1 MLTGSS
7 QNGMWHSTGAVD
19 SPVVD
24 NQSHRRRESDLTHPV
39 IQDEHGKPVVLPY
52 PTGRQPQG
60 VPKGRRVKEE
70 GASECRS
77 VMERIGIAPHRR
89 WATSSH
95 AKAGRLPSGLH
106 SRESLSNRLR
116 RQSR

>member
-7 QNGMWHSTGAVD
+7 QNGMWHSTGAVC
-19 SPVVD
+19 SLVVD

-39 IQDEHGKPVVLPY
+39 IQDEHGKPVVLPCA
-52 PTGRQPQG
+52 TGRQPQG

-77 VMERIGIAPHRR
+77 VMERIGIAVRTNIIP
-89 WATSSH
+89 
-95 AKAGRLPSGLH
+95 
-106 SRESLSNRLR
+106 RESGQTSLWSSLTREFE
-116 RQSR
+116 